1 MENNNAIQN
10 VFTGKAL
17 ITSFKNAELAK
28 ATKELEAINL
38 KGAKLFNSTKEQ
50 VNALNIEKA
59 KVYGR
64 ILDTACYKE
73 DGFKSLQEYAE
84 KVFGDKKASAYSLA
98 SVGVRFLNKEL
109 PESIKP
115 TIKAIVENGVFNASE
130 LASMTNEQIEDAIKE
145 EKLNANGTQ
154 KQFRE
159 LATSVKPAKVINEKL
174 CSFNA
179 VVVNMVDGKSES
191 IDKNKLPLDN
201 ADILK
206 AIGLDGSVDKIV
218 KLFNITQV
226 VHKEGKE
233 DTTKTIGYTAL
244 AYSIDGN
251 YTARLNIYYIE
262 KPKAEKPKAEKPLK
276 FDAEE
281 YKAFLEWKASQGK

>member
-98 SVGVRFLNKEL
+98 TVGNRFLNKEL
-109 PESIKP
+109 PEAIKP

-130 LASMTNEQIEDAIKE
+130 LASMTNEQLEDAIKA
-145 EKLNANGTQ
+145 EKLSVNGTQ

-179 VVVNMVDGKSES
+179 VVVNMVDGKAET
-191 IDKNKLPLDN
+191 IDGNKLPLDN
-201 ADILK
+201 VDILK
-206 AIGLDGSVDKIV
+206 AIGFDGSIDKIV

-233 DTTKTIGYTAL
+233 DTEKTIGYTAL
-244 AYSIDGN
+244 AYTIDGN

-262 KPKAEKPKAEKPLK
+262 KPKAEKPKV
-276 FDAEE
+276 DAEE
-281 YKAFLEWKASQGK
+281 YKAFLAWKASQGK

>member
-1 MENNNAIQN
+1 MENNNSIQN

-17 ITSFKNAELAK
+17 MSNFKNAELAK

-98 SVGVRFLNKEL
+98 TVGNRFLNKEL
-109 PESIKP
+109 PEAIKP
-115 TIKAIVENGVFNASE
+115 VIKAIVDNGVFNASE

-145 EKLNANGTQ
+145 EKLSVNGTQ

-159 LATSVKPAKVINEKL
+159 LATSVKPAKVINEKY

-191 IDKNKLPLDN
+191 IDKNKIPLDN

-206 AIGLDGSVDKIV
+206 SIGFDGSVDKIV

-244 AYSIDGN
+244 AYTIDGN

-262 KPKAEKPKAEKPLK
+262 KPKAEKQKPEKAPKL
-276 FDAEE
+276 DADEV
-281 YKAFLEWKASQGK
+281 KAFLAWKASQGK

>member
-1 MENNNAIQN
+1 MENNNSIQN

-98 SVGVRFLNKEL
+98 TVGNRFLNKEL
-109 PESIKP
+109 PEVIKP
-115 TIKAIVENGVFNASE
+115 TIKAILDNGVFNASE
-130 LASMTNEQIEDAIKE
+130 LASMTNEQIEDAIKA
-145 EKLNANGTQ
+145 EKLAVNGTQ

-159 LATSVKPAKVINEKL
+159 LAASVKPAKVINEKL

-179 VVVNMVDGKSES
+179 VVVNMVDGKAES

-206 AIGLDGSVDKIV
+206 AIGFDSSVDKIV
-218 KLFNITQV
+218 KLFNITQAV
-226 VHKEGKE
+226 YKEGKE
-233 DTTKTIGYTAL
+233 ESDRTIGYTAL
-244 AYSIDGN
+244 AYTIDGN
-251 YTARLNIYYIE
+251 YTARINIYYI
-262 KPKAEKPKAEKPLK
+262 KNPKAEKPKAEKTPKL
-276 FDAEE
+276 DVDE
-281 YKAFLEWKASQGK
+281 YKEFLAWKASQGK

>member
-59 KVYGR
+59 KIYGR
-64 ILDTACYKE
+64 ILATECYKE
-73 DGFKSLQEYAE
+73 DGFSGLREYAE
-84 KVFGDKKASAYSLA
+84 KVFGDKKASAYALA
-98 SVGVRFLNKEL
+98 TVGNRFLNKDL
-109 PESIKP
+109 PEAIKP
-115 TIKAIVENGVFNASE
+115 TVDAIIDNGVFNASE
-130 LASMTNEQIEDAIKE
+130 LASMTDEQIADAIKE
-145 EKLNANGTQ
+145 EKLSVNGTQ

-174 CSFNA
+174 CSLNA
-179 VVVNMVDGKSES
+179 LVINMVDGKSEV

-201 ADILK
+201 DDILK
-206 AIGLDGSVDKIV
+206 SIGFDGSVDKIV

-233 DTTKTIGYTAL
+233 DTEKTIGYTAL
-244 AYSIDGN
+244 AYTIDGN

-262 KPKAEKPKAEKPLK
+262 KPKAEKPKTEKPK
-276 FDAEE
+276 VDAEE
-281 YKAFLEWKASQGK
+281 YKAFLAWKASQGK

>member
-17 ITSFKNAELAK
+17 ITSFKNAELAQ

-98 SVGVRFLNKEL
+98 TVGNRFLNKEL
-109 PESIKP
+109 PDAIKP
-115 TIKAIVENGVFNASE
+115 VIKAIVDNGVFNASE
-130 LASMTNEQIEDAIKE
+130 LASMTNEQLEDAIKS
-145 EKLNANGTQ
+145 EKLSVNGTQ

-159 LATSVKPAKVINEKL
+159 LATSVKPAKVINEKY

-179 VVVNMVDGKSES
+179 VVVNMVDGKSET

-201 ADILK
+201 SDILK
-206 AIGLDGSVDKIV
+206 AIGFDGSVDKIV

-233 DTTKTIGYTAL
+233 DSEKTIGYTAI
-244 AYSIDGN
+244 AYTVDGN
-251 YTARLNIYYIE
+251 YTARLNVYFIE
-262 KPKAEKPKAEKPLK
+262 KPKAEKKTEKAPKL
-276 FDAEE
+276 DADEV
-281 YKAFLEWKASQGK
+281 KAFLAWKAAQGK

>member
-1 MENNNAIQN
+1 MENNNSIQN

-17 ITSFKNAELAK
+17 VTSFKNAELAK

-38 KGAKLFNSTKEQ
+38 KGAELFNSTKEQ

-98 SVGVRFLNKEL
+98 TVGNRFLNKDL
-109 PESIKP
+109 PEAIKP

-145 EKLNANGTQ
+145 EKLNVNGTQ

-159 LATSVKPAKVINEKL
+159 LATSVKPAKVITEKL

-179 VVVNMVDGKSES
+179 VVVNMVDGKSEV

-206 AIGLDGSVDKIV
+206 AIGFNASIDKIV

-233 DTTKTIGYTAL
+233 DSEKTIGYTAL
-244 AYSIDGN
+244 AYTIDGN

-262 KPKAEKPKAEKPLK
+262 KPKAEKKAEKPLK

>member
-98 SVGVRFLNKEL
+98 TVGNRFLNKEL
-109 PESIKP
+109 PEAIKP
-115 TIKAIVENGVFNASE
+115 TIKAIVDNGVFNASE
-130 LASMTNEQIEDAIKE
+130 LASMTNEQIEEAIKA
-145 EKLNANGTQ
+145 EKLSVNGTQ

-159 LATSVKPAKVINEKL
+159 LATSVKPVKVINEKY

-179 VVVNMVDGKSES
+179 TVVNMVDGKSES

-206 AIGLDGSVDKIV
+206 AIGFDGSVDKIV
-218 KLFNITQV
+218 KLFNITQL

-233 DTTKTIGYTAL
+233 DSEKTIGYTAI
-244 AYSIDGN
+244 AYTIDGN
-251 YTARLNIYYIE
+251 YTARLNIYYVEKPKTE
-262 KPKAEKPKAEKPLK
+262 KPKADKAPKL
-276 FDAEE
+276 DADEV
-281 YKAFLEWKASQGK
+281 KAFLAWKASQGK

>member
-1 MENNNAIQN
+1 MENNAIQN

-59 KVYGR
+59 KIYGR

-98 SVGVRFLNKEL
+98 TVGNRFLNKEL
-109 PESIKP
+109 PEAIKP
-115 TIKAIVENGVFNASE
+115 VVNAIIDNGVFNASE
-130 LASMTNEQIEDAIKE
+130 LASMTNEQIEDAIKS
-145 EKLNANGTQ
+145 EKLSVNGTQ

-179 VVVNMVDGKSES
+179 VVVNMVDGKAET
-191 IDKNKLPLDN
+191 IDGNKLPLDN
-201 ADILK
+201 ADIMK
-206 AIGLDGSVDKIV
+206 AIGFDGSVDKIV

-233 DTTKTIGYTAL
+233 DSEKSIGYTAL
-244 AYSIDGN
+244 AYTVDGN
-251 YTARLNIYYIE
+251 YTARLNIYYVEKPKVE
-262 KPKAEKPKAEKPLK
+262 KPKAEKPKV
-276 FDAEE
+276 DAEE
-281 YKAFLEWKASQGK
+281 YKAFLAWKASQGK

>member
-17 ITSFKNAELAK
+17 ITEFKSAELAK

-59 KVYGR
+59 KIYGR
-64 ILDTACYKE
+64 ILATECYKE
-73 DGFKSLQEYAE
+73 DGFSGLREYAE
-84 KVFGDKKASAYSLA
+84 KVFGDKKASAYALA
-98 SVGVRFLNKEL
+98 TVGNRFLNKEL
-109 PESIKP
+109 PEAIKP
-115 TIKAIVENGVFNASE
+115 TIKAIVDNGVFNASE
-130 LASMTNEQIEDAIKE
+130 LASMTDEQIEDAIKA
-145 EKLNANGTQ
+145 EKLSVNGNQ

-201 ADILK
+201 DDIMK
-206 AIGLDGSVDKIV
+206 AIGFNASIDKIV

-244 AYSIDGN
+244 AYTVDGN
-251 YTARLNIYYIE
+251 YTARLNIYYVEKPKTE
-262 KPKAEKPKAEKPLK
+262 KPKAEKPKV
-276 FDAEE
+276 DAEE
-281 YKAFLEWKASQGK
+281 YKAFLAWKASQGK

>member
-84 KVFGDKKASAYSLA
+84 KVFGDKKASAYALA
-98 SVGVRFLNKEL
+98 TVGNRFLNKEL
-109 PESIKP
+109 PEAIKP
-115 TIKAIVENGVFNASE
+115 VIKAIVDNGVFNASE
-130 LASMTNEQIEDAIKE
+130 LASMTNEQLEDAIKT
-145 EKLNANGTQ
+145 EKLSVNGTQ

-159 LATSVKPAKVINEKL
+159 LATSVKPAKVINEKY

-179 VVVNMVDGKSES
+179 IIVNMVDGKSEVV
-191 IDKNKLPLDN
+191 DANKIPLDN
-201 ADILK
+201 TDILK
-206 AIGLDGSVDKIV
+206 AIGFDASVDKIV

-233 DTTKTIGYTAL
+233 DSEKTIGYTAL
-244 AYSIDGN
+244 AYTGDGN

-262 KPKAEKPKAEKPLK
+262 KPKAEKKTEKAPKL
-276 FDAEE
+276 DADEV
-281 YKAFLEWKASQGK
+281 KAFLAWKASQGK

>member
-98 SVGVRFLNKEL
+98 TVGNRFLNKEL
-109 PESIKP
+109 PEAIKP
-115 TIKAIVENGVFNASE
+115 VIKAIVDNGVFNASE
-130 LASMTNEQIEDAIKE
+130 LASMTNEQIEDAIKA
-145 EKLNANGTQ
+145 EKLSVNGTQ
-154 KQFRE
+154 KQFRA
-159 LATSVKPAKVINEKL
+159 LATSVKPAKVINEKY

-179 VVVNMVDGKSES
+179 TVVNMVDGKSES
-191 IDKNKLPLDN
+191 IDKNKLPLDS

-206 AIGLDGSVDKIV
+206 AIGFDGSVDKIV

-233 DTTKTIGYTAL
+233 DSEKTIGYTAI
-244 AYSIDGN
+244 AYTVDGN

-262 KPKAEKPKAEKPLK
+262 KPKAEKKTEKAPKL
-276 FDAEE
+276 DADEV
-281 YKAFLEWKASQGK
+281 KAFLAWKASQGK

>member
-17 ITSFKNAELAK
+17 ITSFKNAELAQ

-98 SVGVRFLNKEL
+98 TVGNRFLNKEL
-109 PESIKP
+109 PEAIKP
-115 TIKAIVENGVFNASE
+115 VINAIVDNGVFNASE
-130 LASMTNEQIEDAIKE
+130 LASMTNEQLEDAIKS
-145 EKLNANGTQ
+145 EKLSVNGTQ

-159 LATSVKPAKVINEKL
+159 LATSVKPAKVINEKY

-179 VVVNMVDGKSES
+179 VIVNMVEGKSES

-206 AIGLDGSVDKIV
+206 AIGFDGSVDKIV

-233 DTTKTIGYTAL
+233 DTEKTIGYTAL
-244 AYSIDGN
+244 AYTIDGN
-251 YTARLNIYYIE
+251 HTARLNIYYIE
-262 KPKAEKPKAEKPLK
+262 KPKVEKTKTEKPKV
-276 FDAEE
+276 DAEE
-281 YKAFLEWKASQGK
+281 YKAFLAWKASQGK

>member
-28 ATKELEAINL
+28 ATRELEAINL
-38 KGAKLFNSTKEQ
+38 KGAQLFNSTKEQ

-59 KVYGR
+59 KIYGR

-98 SVGVRFLNKEL
+98 TVGKRFINTEL
-109 PESIKP
+109 PEAIKP
-115 TIKAIVENGVFNASE
+115 TIKAIIDNGVFNASE
-130 LASMTNEQIEDAIKE
+130 LASMTNEQIEDAIKT
-145 EKLNANGTQ
+145 EKLSVNGTQ

-159 LATSVKPAKVINEKL
+159 IATSVKPAKVINEKL

-191 IDKNKLPLDN
+191 VDKNKLPLDN
-201 ADILK
+201 ADIMK
-206 AIGLDGSVDKIV
+206 AIGFDGSVDKIV

-244 AYSIDGN
+244 AYTIDGN
-251 YTARLNIYYIE
+251 YTARLNIYYVE
-262 KPKAEKPKAEKPLK
+262 KPKAEKPKTDKAPKL
-276 FDAEE
+276 DADEV
-281 YKAFLEWKASQGK
+281 KAFLAWKASQGK

>member
-1 MENNNAIQN
+1 MENNAIQN

-59 KVYGR
+59 KIYGR
-64 ILDTACYKE
+64 ILATECYKE
-73 DGFKSLQEYAE
+73 DGFSGLREYAE

-98 SVGVRFLNKEL
+98 TVGKRFLNREL

-115 TIKAIVENGVFNASE
+115 TIKAILDNGVFNASE
-130 LASMTNEQIEDAIKE
+130 LASMTDEQIEDAIKE
-145 EKLNANGTQ
+145 KKLSVNGNQ

-179 VVVNMVDGKSES
+179 VVVNMVDGKSET
-191 IDKNKLPLDN
+191 IDGNKLPLDN
-201 ADILK
+201 DDIMK
-206 AIGLDGSVDKIV
+206 AIGFDGSVDKIV

-233 DTTKTIGYTAL
+233 DTTKSIGYTAL
-244 AYSIDGN
+244 AYTVDGN
-251 YTARLNIYYIE
+251 YTARLNIYYVE
-262 KPKAEKPKAEKPLK
+262 KPKAEKPKAEKPKL
-276 FDAEE
+276 DAEE
-281 YKAFLEWKASQGK
+281 YKAFLAWKASQGK

>member
-98 SVGVRFLNKEL
+98 TVGNRFLNKDL
-109 PESIKP
+109 PEAIKP

-130 LASMTNEQIEDAIKE
+130 LASMTNEQLEDAIKT
-145 EKLNANGTQ
+145 EKLSVNGTQ

-179 VVVNMVDGKSES
+179 VVVNMVDGKSET

-201 ADILK
+201 SDILK
-206 AIGLDGSVDKIV
+206 AIGFDGSVDKIV

-244 AYSIDGN
+244 AYTIDGN
-251 YTARLNIYYIE
+251 YTARLNIYYVE

>member
-38 KGAKLFNSTKEQ
+38 KGAELFNSTKEQ
-50 VNALNIEKA
+50 VNVLNIEKA
-59 KVYGR
+59 MVYGR
-64 ILDTACYKE
+64 ILETACYKE

-84 KVFGDKKASAYSLA
+84 KVFGDKKASAYALA
-98 SVGVRFLNKEL
+98 TVGKRFLNHEL
-109 PESIKP
+109 PKSIKSVVD
-115 TIKAIVENGVFNASE
+115 AIISNGVFNASE
-130 LASMTNEQIEDAIKE
+130 LTSMTNEQLEDAIKS
-145 EKLNANGTQ
+145 EKLSVNGTQ

-159 LATSVKPAKVINEKL
+159 LATSVKPAKVINEKY

-179 VVVNMVDGKSES
+179 VVVNMVDGKYEV

-206 AIGLDGSVDKIV
+206 AIGFDDSVDKIV

-233 DTTKTIGYTAL
+233 DTEKTIGCTAIAYTV
-244 AYSIDGN
+244 DGN

-262 KPKAEKPKAEKPLK
+262 KPKAEKPKAEKTPKL
-276 FDAEE
+276 DADEV
-281 YKAFLEWKASQGK
+281 KAFLAWKASQGK

>member
-1 MENNNAIQN
+1 MENSNSIQN

-17 ITSFKNAELAK
+17 ITSFKNADLAK

-98 SVGVRFLNKEL
+98 TVGNRFLNKEL
-109 PESIKP
+109 PETIKS
-115 TIKAIVENGVFNASE
+115 TIKAIVDNGVFNASE
-130 LASMTNEQIEDAIKE
+130 LASMTNEQLEDAIKS
-145 EKLNANGTQ
+145 EKLSVNGTQ

-159 LATSVKPAKVINEKL
+159 LATSVKPAKVINEKY

-179 VVVNMVDGKSES
+179 VVVNMVDGKSEV

-201 ADILK
+201 ADIMK
-206 AIGLDGSVDKIV
+206 AIGFNGSVDKIV

-233 DTTKTIGYTAL
+233 DSEKTIGYTAL
-244 AYSIDGN
+244 AYTVDGN

-262 KPKAEKPKAEKPLK
+262 KPKAEKPKAEKAPKL
-276 FDAEE
+276 DADEV
-281 YKAFLEWKASQGK
+281 KAFLAWKASQGK

>member
-1 MENNNAIQN
+1 MENNNSIQN

-98 SVGVRFLNKEL
+98 TVGNRFLNKEL
-109 PESIKP
+109 PEAIKP
-115 TIKAIVENGVFNASE
+115 TIKAILDNGVFNASE

-145 EKLNANGTQ
+145 DKLNANGTQ

-179 VVVNMVDGKSES
+179 VVVNMVDGKYET
-191 IDKNKLPLDN
+191 IDKNKFPLDN
-201 ADILK
+201 ADIMK
-206 AIGLDGSVDKIV
+206 AIGFDGSVDKIV
-218 KLFNITQV
+218 KLFNITQI

-233 DTTKTIGYTAL
+233 DSEKTIGYTAI
-244 AYSIDGN
+244 AYTVDGN
-251 YTARLNIYYIE
+251 YTARLNIYYVE
-262 KPKAEKPKAEKPLK
+262 KPKAEKPKAEKPK
-276 FDAEE
+276 VDADE
-281 YKAFLEWKASQGK
+281 YKAFLAWKASQGK

>member
-98 SVGVRFLNKEL
+98 TVGNRFLNKEL
-109 PESIKP
+109 PEAIKP

-130 LASMTNEQIEDAIKE
+130 LASMTNEQLEDAIKS
-145 EKLNANGTQ
+145 EKLSVNGTQ

-159 LATSVKPAKVINEKL
+159 LATSVKPAKVINEKY

-179 VVVNMVDGKSES
+179 TIVNMVDGKSEV

-201 ADILK
+201 SDILK
-206 AIGLDGSVDKIV
+206 AIGFDGSADKIV

-233 DTTKTIGYTAL
+233 DSEKTIGYTAL
-244 AYSIDGN
+244 AYTVDGN

-262 KPKAEKPKAEKPLK
+262 KPKAEKPKTEKPK
-276 FDAEE
+276 VDAEE
-281 YKAFLEWKASQGK
+281 YKAFLAWKASQGK

>member
-1 MENNNAIQN
+1 MENNNSIQN

-17 ITSFKNAELAK
+17 MSNFKNAELAK

-38 KGAKLFNSTKEQ
+38 KGATLFNKTKEQ
-50 VNALNIEKA
+50 VNALNTEKA
-59 KVYGR
+59 KIYGR
-64 ILDTACYKE
+64 ILETACYKE

-98 SVGVRFLNKEL
+98 TVGNRFLNKEL
-109 PESIKP
+109 PEAIKP
-115 TIKAIVENGVFNASE
+115 VVDAIIANGVFNASE
-130 LASMTNEQIEDAIKE
+130 LAGMTDEQIADAIE
-145 EKLNANGTQ
+145 NDKLSVNGTQ

-159 LATSVKPAKVINEKL
+159 LAMSVKPAKVINEKL

-179 VVVNMVDGKSES
+179 VVVNMIDGKSEA
-191 IDKNKLPLDN
+191 IDGNKLPLDN
-201 ADILK
+201 TDILK
-206 AIGLDGSVDKIV
+206 AIGFDSSVDKIV

-233 DTTKTIGYTAL
+233 DTEKAIGYTAL
-244 AYSIDGN
+244 AYTVDGN

-262 KPKAEKPKAEKPLK
+262 KPKVEKQKAEKAPKL
-276 FDAEE
+276 DADEV
-281 YKAFLEWKASQGK
+281 KAFLAWKASQGK

>member
-59 KVYGR
+59 KIYGR

-98 SVGVRFLNKEL
+98 TVGNRFLNKEL
-109 PESIKP
+109 PEAIKP
-115 TIKAIVENGVFNASE
+115 VVNAIIDNGVFNASE
-130 LASMTNEQIEDAIKE
+130 LASMTNEQIEDAIKS
-145 EKLNANGTQ
+145 EKLSVNGTQ

-179 VVVNMVDGKSES
+179 VVVNMVDGKAET
-191 IDKNKLPLDN
+191 IDGNKLPLDN
-201 ADILK
+201 ADIMK
-206 AIGLDGSVDKIV
+206 AIGFDGSVDKIV

-233 DTTKTIGYTAL
+233 DSEKSIGYTAL
-244 AYSIDGN
+244 AYTVDGN
-251 YTARLNIYYIE
+251 YTARLNIYYVEKPKVE
-262 KPKAEKPKAEKPLK
+262 KPKAEKPKV
-276 FDAEE
+276 DAEE
-281 YKAFLEWKASQGK
+281 YKAFLAWKASQGK

>member
-1 MENNNAIQN
+1 MENNNSIQN

-17 ITSFKNAELAK
+17 ITSFKNADLAK

-98 SVGVRFLNKEL
+98 TVGNRFLNKEL
-109 PESIKP
+109 PEAIKP
-115 TIKAIVENGVFNASE
+115 TIKAIVDNGVFNASE
-130 LASMTNEQIEDAIKE
+130 LASMTNEQIEDAIKA
-145 EKLNANGTQ
+145 EKLSVNGTQ

-159 LATSVKPAKVINEKL
+159 LATSVKPAKVINEKY

-179 VVVNMVDGKSES
+179 VVVNMVDGKSET
-191 IDKNKLPLDN
+191 IDGNKLPLDN

-206 AIGLDGSVDKIV
+206 AIGFDGSVDKIV

-233 DTTKTIGYTAL
+233 DTEKTIGYTAL
-244 AYSIDGN
+244 AYTVDGN

-262 KPKAEKPKAEKPLK
+262 KPKPEKKTEKAPKL
-276 FDAEE
+276 DADEV
-281 YKAFLEWKASQGK
+281 KAFLAWKASQGK

>member
-59 KVYGR
+59 KIYGR
-64 ILDTACYKE
+64 ILATECYKE
-73 DGFKSLQEYAE
+73 DGFSGLREYAE
-84 KVFGDKKASAYSLA
+84 KVFGDKKASAYALA
-98 SVGVRFLNKEL
+98 TVGNRFLNKDL
-109 PESIKP
+109 PEAIKP
-115 TIKAIVENGVFNASE
+115 TVDAIIDNGVFNASE
-130 LASMTNEQIEDAIKE
+130 LASMTDEQIADAIKE
-145 EKLNANGTQ
+145 EKLSVNGTQ

-179 VVVNMVDGKSES
+179 VVVNMVDGKSEV

-201 ADILK
+201 ADIMK
-206 AIGLDGSVDKIV
+206 AIGFDGSVDKIV

-244 AYSIDGN
+244 AYTVDGN
-251 YTARLNIYYIE
+251 YTARLNIYYVE
-262 KPKAEKPKAEKPLK
+262 NPKAEKPKADKAPKL
-276 FDAEE
+276 DAEE
-281 YKAFLEWKASQGK
+281 VKAFLAWKASQGK

>member
-1 MENNNAIQN
+1 MENNNSIQN

-17 ITSFKNAELAK
+17 MSNFKNAELAK

-73 DGFKSLQEYAE
+73 DGFKSLQEYAD

-98 SVGVRFLNKEL
+98 TVGNRFLNKDL
-109 PESIKP
+109 PEAIKP

-145 EKLNANGTQ
+145 DKLNANGTQ

-191 IDKNKLPLDN
+191 IDKNKLPLNN

-206 AIGLDGSVDKIV
+206 AIGFDGSVDKIV

-233 DTTKTIGYTAL
+233 DTEKTIGYTAL
-244 AYSIDGN
+244 AYTIDGN

-262 KPKAEKPKAEKPLK
+262 KPKAEKKAEKPLK

>member
-1 MENNNAIQN
+1 MENNNSIQN

-38 KGAKLFNSTKEQ
+38 KGAKLFNTTKEQ

-98 SVGVRFLNKEL
+98 TVGNRFLNKDL
-109 PESIKP
+109 PEAIKP
-115 TIKAIVENGVFNASE
+115 VIKAIVDNGVFNASE
-130 LASMTNEQIEDAIKE
+130 LASMTNEQIEDAIKS
-145 EKLNANGTQ
+145 EKLSVNGTQ

-179 VVVNMVDGKSES
+179 VVVNMVDGKAEN
-191 IDKNKLPLDN
+191 IDGNKLPLDN
-201 ADILK
+201 TDILK
-206 AIGLDGSVDKIV
+206 TIGFDGSVDKIV

-233 DTTKTIGYTAL
+233 DTEKTIGYTAI
-244 AYSIDGN
+244 AYTIDGN
-251 YTARLNIYYIE
+251 YTARLNIYYVE
-262 KPKAEKPKAEKPLK
+262 KPKAEKPKADKAPKL
-276 FDAEE
+276 DAEE
-281 YKAFLEWKASQGK
+281 VKAFLAWKASQGK

>member
-50 VNALNIEKA
+50 VNSLNIEKA

-98 SVGVRFLNKEL
+98 TVGKRFINVEL
-109 PESIKP
+109 PEAIKP
-115 TIKAIVENGVFNASE
+115 VIDAIVDNGVFNASE
-130 LASMTNEQIEDAIKE
+130 LASMTNEQIEDAIKT
-145 EKLNANGTQ
+145 EKLSVNGTQ

-179 VVVNMVDGKSES
+179 VVVNMVDGKSEA

-206 AIGLDGSVDKIV
+206 AIGFDGSVDKIV

-233 DTTKTIGYTAL
+233 DSEKTIGYTAL
-244 AYSIDGN
+244 AYTVDGN
-251 YTARLNIYYIE
+251 YTARLNIYYVE
-262 KPKAEKPKAEKPLK
+262 KPKAEKPKV
-276 FDAEE
+276 DDEE
-281 YKAFLEWKASQGK
+281 YKAFLAWKASQGK

>member
-59 KVYGR
+59 KIYGR

-98 SVGVRFLNKEL
+98 TVGNRFLNKEL
-109 PESIKP
+109 PEAIKP
-115 TIKAIVENGVFNASE
+115 VVNAIIDNGVFNASE
-130 LASMTNEQIEDAIKE
+130 LASMTDEQIADAIKE
-145 EKLNANGTQ
+145 EKLSVNGTQ

-179 VVVNMVDGKSES
+179 VVVNMVDGKSEV

-206 AIGLDGSVDKIV
+206 AIGFDGSVDKIV

-233 DTTKTIGYTAL
+233 DSEKTIGYTAL
-244 AYSIDGN
+244 AYTVDGN
-251 YTARLNIYYIE
+251 YTARLNIYYVE
-262 KPKAEKPKAEKPLK
+262 KPKAEKPKAEKPK
-276 FDAEE
+276 VDAEE
-281 YKAFLEWKASQGK
+281 YKAFLAWKASQGK

>member
-1 MENNNAIQN
+1 MENNAIQN

-59 KVYGR
+59 KIYGR

-73 DGFKSLQEYAE
+73 DGFKSVQDYAE
-84 KVFGDKKASAYSLA
+84 KVFGDKKAKAYSLA
-98 SVGVRFLNKEL
+98 TVGNRFLNKEI
-109 PESIKP
+109 PEAIKP
-115 TIKAIVENGVFNASE
+115 TIKAIIDNGIFNASE
-130 LASMTNEQIEDAIKE
+130 LTGMTDAQIEESIKA
-145 EKLNANGTQ
+145 EKLSSDGTQ

-159 LATSVKPAKVINEKL
+159 LATSVKPAKVITEKL

-179 VVVNMVDGKSES
+179 VVVNMVDGKAES
-191 IDKNKLPLDN
+191 IDGNKLPLDN
-201 ADILK
+201 TDILK
-206 AIGLDGSVDKIV
+206 SIGFDGSVDKIV

-233 DTTKTIGYTAL
+233 DTEKAIGYTAL
-244 AYSIDGN
+244 AYTVDGN
-251 YTARLNIYYIE
+251 YTARLNIYYVE
-262 KPKAEKPKAEKPLK
+262 KPKAEKPKAEKPK
-276 FDAEE
+276 VDAEE
-281 YKAFLEWKASQGK
+281 YKAFLAWKAAQGK

>member
-1 MENNNAIQN
+1 MENNNEIQN

-17 ITSFKNAELAK
+17 ITSFKNEELAK

-98 SVGVRFLNKEL
+98 TVGNRFLNKDL
-109 PESIKP
+109 PEAIRP
-115 TIKAIVENGVFNASE
+115 VIKAILDNGVFNASE
-130 LASMTNEQIEDAIKE
+130 LASMTNEQLEDAIKT
-145 EKLNANGTQ
+145 EKLSVNGTQ

-179 VVVNMVDGKSES
+179 VVVNMVDGKAEN
-191 IDKNKLPLDN
+191 IDGNKLPLDN

-206 AIGLDGSVDKIV
+206 AIGFAAKGYALIYCD
-218 KLFNITQV
+218 
-226 VHKEGKE
+226 KEGKE
-233 DTTKTIGYTAL
+233 DSEKTIGYTAI
-244 AYSIDGN
+244 AYTVDGN
-251 YTARLNIYYIE
+251 YTARLNIYYVE
-262 KPKAEKPKAEKPLK
+262 KPKAEKKTEKAPKL
-276 FDAEE
+276 DADEV
-281 YKAFLEWKASQGK
+281 KAFLAWKASQGK

>member
-98 SVGVRFLNKEL
+98 TVGKRFINAEL
-109 PESIKP
+109 PEAIKP
-115 TIKAIVENGVFNASE
+115 VIKAIVDNGVFNASE
-130 LASMTNEQIEDAIKE
+130 LASMTNEQIEDAIKT
-145 EKLNANGTQ
+145 EKLSVNGTQ

-179 VVVNMVDGKSES
+179 VVVNMVDGKSEA

-206 AIGLDGSVDKIV
+206 AIGFDGSVDKIV

-226 VHKEGKE
+226 IHKEGKE
-233 DTTKTIGYTAL
+233 DTEKAIGYTAI
-244 AYSIDGN
+244 AYTVDGN
-251 YTARLNIYYIE
+251 YTARLNIYYVE
-262 KPKAEKPKAEKPLK
+262 KPKPEKKNAEKPLK

>member
-17 ITSFKNAELAK
+17 MSNFKNAELAK

-98 SVGVRFLNKEL
+98 TVGNRFLNKEL
-109 PESIKP
+109 PEAIKP
-115 TIKAIVENGVFNASE
+115 TIKAIVDNGVFNASE
-130 LASMTNEQIEDAIKE
+130 LASMTNEQIEDAIKA
-145 EKLNANGTQ
+145 EKLSVNGTQ

-179 VVVNMVDGKSES
+179 VVVNMVDGKSET

-206 AIGLDGSVDKIV
+206 AIGFNSSIDKIV

-233 DTTKTIGYTAL
+233 DSEKTIGYTAL
-244 AYSIDGN
+244 AYTTDGN
-251 YTARLNIYYIE
+251 YTARLNIYYVE
-262 KPKAEKPKAEKPLK
+262 KPKAEKPKAEKPK
-276 FDAEE
+276 VDAEE
-281 YKAFLEWKASQGK
+281 YKAFLAWKASQGK

>member
-59 KVYGR
+59 KIYGR
-64 ILDTACYKE
+64 ILETACYKE

-84 KVFGDKKASAYSLA
+84 KVFGDKKASAYNLA
-98 SVGVRFLNKEL
+98 TVGNRFLNKDL
-109 PESIKP
+109 PEAIKP
-115 TIKAIVENGVFNASE
+115 TIKAIVDNGVFNAVE
-130 LASMTNEQIEDAIKE
+130 LASMTDEQIEDSIKA
-145 EKLNANGTQ
+145 EKLSVNGTQ

-179 VVVNMVDGKSES
+179 VVVNMVDGKSEV

-201 ADILK
+201 ADIMK
-206 AIGLDGSVDKIV
+206 AIGFDGSVDKIV

-233 DTTKTIGYTAL
+233 DTTKTIGYTAI
-244 AYSIDGN
+244 AYTVDGN

-262 KPKAEKPKAEKPLK
+262 KPKAEKPKADKAPKL
-276 FDAEE
+276 DADEV
-281 YKAFLEWKASQGK
+281 KAFLAWKASQGK